1 MTAVEQHIV
10 DSIEARAWSD
20 CLKAA
25 PADMGCTALQVPGT
39 AATLLRTTVFPIP
52 MMNRIIGLPGD
63 TAPSSETL
71 AWVAQ
76 AYRDVEIDHC
86 WLHAWADSPLKGD
99 LEALGLSA
107 EAGARWHKFLFDLE
121 AAQSSAPQASVL
133 HVRPARLDESATA
146 GAIICGVFGLPPAL
160 EPWFGAIVGRP
171 NWQMFFACDGNDRPV
186 AAGAV
191 YIDGA
196 HAWLGMG
203 TTRPEARQQGAQQLL
218 IAARLAAAK
227 AAGCTVA
234 AIETGVALEG
244 AVNHSLNN
252 IRRAGFREVGV
263 RVNYLFAATSEFKA
277 ANKIS
282 MPAQ

>member
-1 MTAVEQHIV
+1 MNAVEQHLV
-10 DSIEARAWSD
+10 DAIEACGWGD

-25 PADMGCTALQVPGT
+25 PADMGCAVLQVPGT
-39 AATLLRTTVFPIP
+39 EATLLRTTVLPIP

-63 TAPSSETL
+63 AAPSQQTL

-76 AYRDVEIDHC
+76 AYRDVGIDHC
-86 WLHAWADSPLKGD
+86 WLHAWADSPLGGE
-99 LEALGLSA
+99 LEALGLHA
-107 EAGARWHKFLFDLE
+107 EAGARWHKFLFDL
-121 AAQSSAPQASVL
+121 AAAPPSAPRASVL
-133 HVRPARLDESATA
+133 HVRPARADESATA

-171 NWQMFFACDGNDRPV
+171 NWQMMFACDANDRPV

-191 YIDGA
+191 YIDGGR
-196 HAWLGMG
+196 AWLGMG
-203 TTRPEARQQGAQQLL
+203 TTLPEARRQGAQQLL

-263 RVNYLFAATSEFKA
+263 RVNYLLAARSEFKA
-277 ANKIS
+277 ANKMS
-282 MPAQ
+282 MPVQ